1 MSFTCI
7 SVNLVIF
14 KPFSA
19 TLHPFCTVIFRF
31 LHFYFFYQL
40 MQTITSTTV
49 SQNVVISMAGISKVY
64 VGEIVE
70 QGLQILLCYV
80 TMGLVLSQRA
90 SNSQAGCSFKLCLC
104 STLPMI
110 GKFEFTITTITP
122 CYNNLPFMW
131 HFRTITNLFNL
142 LLREGNSMKSGCDIA
157 FYGEMRGEM
166 PFI

>member
-19 TLHPFCTVIFRF
+19 TLHPLYTVNFQL

-70 QGLQILLCYV
+70 QGL
-80 TMGLVLSQRA
+80 
-90 SNSQAGCSFKLCLC
+90 
-104 STLPMI
+104 
-110 GKFEFTITTITP
+110 
-122 CYNNLPFMW
+122 
-131 HFRTITNLFNL
+131 
-142 LLREGNSMKSGCDIA
+142 
-157 FYGEMRGEM
+157 
-166 PFI
+166 

>member
-7 SVNLVIF
+7 SVKLVIF

-19 TLHPFCTVIFRF
+19 TLPPFCTVIFRF

-70 QGLQILLCYV
+70 QGL
-80 TMGLVLSQRA
+80 
-90 SNSQAGCSFKLCLC
+90 
-104 STLPMI
+104 
-110 GKFEFTITTITP
+110 
-122 CYNNLPFMW
+122 
-131 HFRTITNLFNL
+131 
-142 LLREGNSMKSGCDIA
+142 
-157 FYGEMRGEM
+157 
-166 PFI
+166 